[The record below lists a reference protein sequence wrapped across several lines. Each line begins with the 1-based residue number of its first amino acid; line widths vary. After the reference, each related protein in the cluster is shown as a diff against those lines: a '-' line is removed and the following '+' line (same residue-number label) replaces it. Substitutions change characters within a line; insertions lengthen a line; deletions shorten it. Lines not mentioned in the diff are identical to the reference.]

1 MTKFVLPAAQLERV
15 GHSLTQPSAHSRL
28 PRLDFGI
35 DWGSPR
41 QEFSTS
47 LRTFFTGPRP
57 PKYSELAKSK
67 GFRVDW
73 IRGRWPVRGFTA
85 AILWHVAVIWIL
97 ILPIWGFLPEH
108 IPNLAPVQIELTW
121 YPEAQYLPKISL
133 PAPTPKASAA
143 RKKAEEAAKLQDER
157 GADAF
162 HARQTILSI
171 PVRVTHPRQTLIR
184 PDAPNT
190 PPKIVPQLPN
200 IVQWSAVQLPK
211 PKFNLTPTTSA
222 PKVREHA
229 VRDVAAPEVP
239 NAQKNPG
246 PLNIAP
252 TPAEI
257 ARPKMPV
264 SAMSAPV
271 SRQHET
277 AAAAAAPEI
286 SSAAAGDASQ
296 RNLIALSAT
305 PGPPMPV
312 ANVPEGN
319 LAARISISPV
329 GTKPGAPDGSESR
342 AAEAGGAGGSASS
355 TAGSVAAG
363 GSGGTASSLPA
374 SVSISGG
381 SEPHAGGGGIAPAGG
396 RSGRLNLKPS
406 MAYEPPVNTRKG
418 PADVSTLDPMLPPE
432 KILSGSEVYTL
443 HLNRPNLTSASGSW
457 ILSFAELDDEERLP
471 IRRKDIPLAAPVP
484 LQMTD
489 PKYPPELIKGHVHG
503 EVVLY
508 AIIRKDGSVD
518 SIQIVRGLDP
528 ELDRNAIEAFG
539 RWTFQPARRAGVPVD
554 LEAVIHIPFTYQDP
568 RDYGPTGRP

>member
-1 MTKFVLPAAQLERV
+1 VPPVAQLERV
-15 GHSLTQPSAHSRL
+15 GDSLTQSSAHSRL

-41 QEFSTS
+41 QEFWTS
-47 LRTFFTGPRP
+47 LRSVFTGPRP
-57 PKYSELAKSK
+57 PTYGELAKSK

-73 IRGRWPVRGFTA
+73 VRGRWPVRGFTA
-85 AILWHVAVIWIL
+85 ASLWHVAVIWIL
-97 ILPIWGFLPEH
+97 ILPIWGFLPTNV
-108 IPNLAPVQIELTW
+108 PNLAPVQIELTW
-121 YPEAQYLPKISL
+121 YPEALPRISL
-133 PAPTPKASAA
+133 PAPTPKAIAA
-143 RKKAEEAAKLQDER
+143 LKKAEDTAKPKDER
-157 GADAF
+157 GADTF

-171 PVRVTHPRQTLIR
+171 PVRVTHPRQALIR

-200 IVQWSAVQLPK
+200 IVQWSAVKLPK
-211 PKFNLTPTTSA
+211 PKFNLSATTSA
-222 PKVREHA
+222 PKIQKHA

-271 SRQHET
+271 TRQHET
-277 AAAAAAPEI
+277 ADAAAPEV
-286 SSAAAGDASQ
+286 SSAASGDASQ

-305 PGPPMPV
+305 PGPPMPT

-319 LAARISISPV
+319 LAARISMSPE
-329 GTKPGAPDGSESR
+329 GTKPGVPGGSQSR
-342 AAEAGGAGGSASS
+342 AAEAGGASGNASAALGSA
-355 TAGSVAAG
+355 AAG
-363 GSGGTASSLPA
+363 GPGGSASSLPA

-381 SEPHAGGGGIAPAGG
+381 SEPHGTGGGIAPPGNRA
-396 RSGRLNLKPS
+396 GRLSLKPS
-406 MAYEPPVNTRKG
+406 TAYEPPVNTRKG
-418 PADVSTLDPMLPPE
+418 PADASTLDPMLPPE
-432 KILSGSEVYTL
+432 KILSGSEIYTL

-457 ILSFAELDDEERLP
+457 ILSFAELDDGERLP
-471 IRRKDIPLAAPVP
+471 IKRKDVPLAAPVP
-484 LQMTD
+484 VQMTD

-528 ELDRNAIEAFG
+528 ELDRDAIAAFG
-539 RWTFQPARRAGVPVD
+539 RWTFLPARRAGVPVD

-568 RDYGPTGRP
+568 RDYGPTGHP